1 MGMYW
6 YILFVK
12 SGREHR
18 VQQYMN
24 KIADNETANPFIPLH
39 EFLFKI
45 SGVVKR
51 ELKPLFPGYV
61 FVESVMPGDEFL
73 KNLNRRIHSSSDI
86 VKVLKYSDT
95 EIEVRESEK
104 QMLLNLCNNRHC
116 IESSRGIIKGDSIY
130 VTNGPLKGRE
140 SIIRK
145 INRHKKQALIEMDFM
160 GDKRI
165 VNVALEIVEKVQ

>member
-1 MGMYW
+1 MYW

-12 SGREHR
+12 SGKEYR

-24 KIADNETANPFIPLH
+24 KIADNEMANPFIPLH
-39 EFLFKI
+39 EFLFKM

-61 FVESVMPGDEFL
+61 FIESRMPGYEFL
-73 KNLNRRIHSSSDI
+73 KNMSNRIHLSSDI
-86 VKVLKYSDT
+86 VGILKYSDN

-104 QMLLNLCNNRHC
+104 QMLLDLCNNQRC
-116 IESSRGIIKGDSIY
+116 IESSRGFIKGDKVHIMS
-130 VTNGPLKGRE
+130 GPLKGRE

-145 INRHKKQALIEMDFM
+145 INRHKRQALIEMELM
-160 GDKRI
+160 GDKRN
-165 VNVALEIVEKVQ
+165 VTVALEIVEKI